1 MTEDILIGFKINPR
15 IYLTIDGDD
24 EATMFELN
32 QILDVSEKD
41 GWSIISYQDNSG
53 FVVEYT
59 VKEKYNS
66 ILHNI
71 TKAKCLKKKCV
82 EYIKDLTDFEN

>member
-59 VKEKYNS
+59 VKEK
-66 ILHNI
+66 
-71 TKAKCLKKKCV
+71 
-82 EYIKDLTDFEN
+82 